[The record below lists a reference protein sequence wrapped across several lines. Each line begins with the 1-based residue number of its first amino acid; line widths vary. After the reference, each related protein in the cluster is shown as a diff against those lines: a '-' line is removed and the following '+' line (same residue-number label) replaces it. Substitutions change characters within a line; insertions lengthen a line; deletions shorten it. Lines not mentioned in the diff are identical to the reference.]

1 MKLTKKQIA
10 VLEADGHVI
19 VTGGPGSGK
28 TTISILKAAG
38 IAATKL
44 KAGQKVLFL
53 SFARATVSRV
63 IEAIEHEQKIPDAQK
78 KQIEVDTYHA
88 FFWRIL
94 KTHGYLVGL
103 PRRIDLLAP
112 PAEAIALAGI
122 RAEYPAASKITELQ
136 KAERQAREETERKRL
151 AFQEGRVCFD
161 LFAALVG
168 DLLVASA
175 RVRRVVATMHPFI
188 ILDEFQDTNS
198 GQWRVVK
205 ELGRDTTLIALAD
218 PEQRI
223 YDWIG
228 ADPKRLDHFKEAF
241 KITSVDLSTDNHR
254 SAGTDI
260 AAFGNDILAGKWRQQ
275 QYVGIDVEVYESGGT
290 AQPMTALI
298 AATYAARKR
307 LVESGRRD
315 WSLAILVPTKRMTRL
330 VSDSFREPPAKMT
343 PIAHVATIEREAAI
357 LAAEIIAHLLES
369 DLDGRHFDKLVQLL
383 CNYFQGKGSDDPSKG
398 DMKEAAGIR
407 KAYEESL
414 KRQAQGKAVKANSII
429 VAVIETYQAARAIGL
444 TGDPDADWR
453 NIRKCLEEGR
463 CPRLKDAA
471 IEVKNIRLLDRGA
484 QLRLDLSQCW
494 RDAGKYAGALEIIR
508 SSFKQEHF
516 AVSGKVE
523 TGVLVMNM
531 HKAKGKQFDE
541 VIIFEG
547 WPIIVKRQIVANVDR
562 IVRGNSA
569 DNANEQARQNLR
581 VSVTRGKKRTLILT
595 PKADPCVLLLQ
606 GSEA

>member
-1 MKLTKKQIA
+1 MELTKKQVE
-10 VLEADGHVI
+10 VLEAEGHVI

-63 IEAIEHEQKIPDAQK
+63 IEAIEHEQKIPDSQK
-78 KQIEVDTYHA
+78 KLIEVDTYHA

-103 PRRIDLLAP
+103 PRRIDLLTP
-112 PAEAIALAGI
+112 PDEAIALAGI
-122 RAEYPAASKITELQ
+122 RSEYPASSKLTNLQ
-136 KAERQAREETERKRL
+136 QADKQAREEAERKRL

-161 LFAALVG
+161 LFASLVG

-175 RVRRVVATMHPFI
+175 RVRRVVAIMHPFI

-198 GQWRVVK
+198 NQWRVVK
-205 ELGRDTTLIALAD
+205 ELGRNTTLIALAD

-228 ADPKRLDHFKEAF
+228 ADPKRLDHFSEAF
-241 KITSVDLSTDNHR
+241 RPTSVDLSTDNHR

-260 AAFGNDILAGKWRQQ
+260 AAFGNDILVGKRRQQ
-275 QYVGIDVEVYESGGT
+275 LYKGIDVEVYESGGA

-298 AATYAARKR
+298 KATYAARKR
-307 LVESGRRD
+307 LVEGGRRD

-330 VSDSFREPPAKMT
+330 VSDNFRNPPAKMT
-343 PIAHVATIEREAAI
+343 PIAHVATLEREATI
-357 LAAEIIAHLLES
+357 LAAEVIAHLLEP
-369 DLDGRHFDKLVQLL
+369 DLDGMHFEKFVRLL
-383 CNYFQGKGSDDPSKG
+383 CNYFQGKGGDEPTKG
-398 DMKEAAGIR
+398 DMKEAANIW
-407 KAYEESL
+407 KAFAEAIE
-414 KRQAQGKAVKANSII
+414 RQAERKSIKANSII
-429 VAVIETYQAARAIGL
+429 VALSEAYHAARSIAL
-444 TGDPDADWR
+444 SGDPDADWR
-453 NIRKCLEEGR
+453 NVRKALEDGR
-463 CPRLKDAA
+463 CTRLQNVAN
-471 IEVKNIRLLDRGA
+471 EVKNIRLLDRGA

-494 RDAGKYAGALEIIR
+494 RDAGKYAGALDIIR
-508 SSFKQEHF
+508 RSFQHEHF

-547 WPIIVKRQIVANVDR
+547 WPIIVKRKIVGNVDR
-562 IVRGNSA
+562 IVRGNSH

-581 VSVTRGKKRTLILT
+581 VSVTRGKRRTLILT
-595 PKADPCVLLLQ
+595 PKADPCVLLFQ
-606 GSEA
+606 GQ

>member
-1 MKLTKKQIA
+1 MELTDNQKE
-10 VLEADGHVI
+10 VLKADGHMM

-28 TTISILKAAG
+28 TTISILKAAR
-38 IAATKL
+38 IATTRL
-44 KAGQKVLFL
+44 KDGQKVLFL

-63 IEAIEHEQKIPDAQK
+63 IDAIEHEQKIPDTEK
-78 KQIEVDTYHA
+78 RRIEVDTYHA

-112 PAEAIALAGI
+112 PAEAIALADI
-122 RAEYPAASKITELQ
+122 RAEYPSASKITELQ
-136 KAERQAREETERKRL
+136 EAERQARENAERKRL

-161 LFAALVG
+161 LFAPLVG

-175 RVRRVVATMHPFI
+175 RIRRVVATMHPFI
-188 ILDEFQDTNS
+188 ILDEFQDTNA

-228 ADPKRLDHFKEAF
+228 ADPKRLDHFKEEF
-241 KITSVDLSTDNHR
+241 RTTSIDLSTDNHR

-260 AAFGNDILAGKWRQQ
+260 AAFGNDILFGKWRQQ
-275 QYVGIDVEVYESGGT
+275 QYVGIDVTAYESAGV

-298 AATYAARKR
+298 KAIYAARKR
-307 LVESGRRD
+307 LLASGRRD

-330 VSDSFREPPAKMT
+330 VSDSLREPPAMMA
-343 PIAHVATIEREAAI
+343 PISHEATLEREAAI
-357 LAAEIIAHLLES
+357 LAAEVIAHLLEP
-369 DLDGRHFDKLVQLL
+369 DFDGTHFEKFIQLM
-383 CNYFQGKGSDDPSKG
+383 CNYFQGKGGNEPTKA
-398 DMKEAAGIR
+398 DMEEAANIR
-407 KAYEESL
+407 KVYVETLE
-414 KRQAQGKAVKANSII
+414 RQAKGKPKKANSI
-429 VAVIETYQAARAIGL
+429 VAALSESYQAARAIL
-444 TGDPDADWR
+444 LSGDPSSDWR
-453 NIRKCLEEGR
+453 SVRKSLEEGR
-463 CPRLKDAA
+463 CKRLKNVAL
-471 IEVKNIRLLDRGA
+471 EVKNIRLLDRGA

-494 RDAGKYAGALEIIR
+494 RDAGKYAGALDIIR

-516 AVSGKVE
+516 AVSSKVE

-547 WPIIVKRQIVANVDR
+547 WPRIVKKQIVGNVDR
-562 IVRGNSA
+562 IVRGNSVE
-569 DNANEQARQNLR
+569 NANEQAKQNLR
-581 VSVTRGKKRTLILT
+581 VSVTRGKRRTLILT
-595 PKADPCVLLLQ
+595 PKSDPCVLLLQ
-606 GSEA
+606 GKG

>member
-1 MKLTKKQIA
+1 MKLTEKQIK
-10 VLEADGHVI
+10 VLEAEGHVI

-38 IAATKL
+38 IAETKL
-44 KAGQKVLFL
+44 NTEQKVLFL

-63 IEAIEHEQKIPDAQK
+63 IEAIEHEQKIPEAQK
-78 KQIEVDTYHA
+78 RQIEVDTYHA

-103 PRRIDLLAP
+103 PRQMDLLAP

-122 RAEYPAASKITELQ
+122 RADYPGKSKITELQ
-136 KAERQAREETERKRL
+136 KSSKQAREEAERKRL
-151 AFQEGRVCFD
+151 AFNEGRICFD
-161 LFAALVG
+161 LFASFVG

-175 RVRRVVATMHPFI
+175 RVRRVVAIMYPFI
-188 ILDEFQDTNS
+188 ILDEFQDTNA

-205 ELGRDTTLIALAD
+205 ELGRGSTLIALAD

-228 ADPKRLDHFKEAF
+228 ADPKRLDHFKATF
-241 KITSVDLSTDNHR
+241 DTTSIDLSTDNHR

-260 AAFGNDILAGKWRQQ
+260 AAFGNDILVGKWRQDR
-275 QYVGIDVEVYESGGT
+275 YEGVDVEVYESGGA

-307 LVESGRRD
+307 LVEGGRRD

-343 PIAHVATIEREAAI
+343 PIGHIATLEREAAI
-357 LAAEIIAHLLES
+357 LAAELIALLLEP
-369 DLDGRHFDKLVQLL
+369 DLDGTHFAKSVQLL
-383 CNYFQGKGSDDPSKG
+383 CNYFQGKGGNVPTKG
-398 DMKEAAGIR
+398 DMDEAANIR
-407 KAYEESL
+407 KNFEESIL
-414 KRQAQGKAVKANSII
+414 RRSQGKATRANSVI
-429 VAVIETYQAARAIGL
+429 VAISEVYQAARAIAL
-444 TGDPDADWR
+444 SGDPDADWR
-453 NIRKCLEEGR
+453 SVRKCLEEGR
-463 CPRLKDAA
+463 CKRLQDVAL
-471 IEVKNIRLLDRGA
+471 EVKNIRLLDRGA

-494 RDAGKYAGALEIIR
+494 RDAGKYAGALDIIR

-516 AVSGKVE
+516 AVAGKVE

-547 WPIIVKRQIVANVDR
+547 WPRIVKRQIVGNADR
-562 IVRGNSA
+562 IVRGNSPENA
-569 DNANEQARQNLR
+569 DDQARQNLR
-581 VSVTRGKKRTLILT
+581 VSVTRGKRRTLILT
-595 PKADPCVLLLQ
+595 PKSDPCILLLQ
-606 GSEA
+606 ERE